1 MCIHICMRLTKEHHI
16 RNSNEKT
23 LCGPGYCFVNTV
35 KFSLQSDR
43 NTQFRTCIILVIFSC
58 FRNTTDEIVSN
69 NKKLPILRYNIQ
81 GGVKVRHSVG
91 FQT

>member
-1 MCIHICMRLTKEHHI
+1 MCIRICMRLTKEHHI

-81 GGVKVRHSVG
+81 GGGES
-91 FQT
+91 TS